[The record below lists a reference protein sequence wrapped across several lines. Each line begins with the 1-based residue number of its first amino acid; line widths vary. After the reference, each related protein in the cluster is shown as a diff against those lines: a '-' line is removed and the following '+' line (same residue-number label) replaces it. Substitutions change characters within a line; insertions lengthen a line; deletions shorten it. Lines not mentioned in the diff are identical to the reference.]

1 MDKNI
6 HYISSKK
13 LQSLSPL
20 LYVVVDGANLMPHTS
35 MPRMLLKTD
44 KIELNYL
51 KLKPKQIN
59 IEELFH
65 TLFYLQGTALN
76 LAGLQRVFI
85 RTVDLKLIR
94 VDPRLSIPFVF
105 NDFQQ
110 MMHIFSTD
118 KLVKGSKENSIMMN
132 FVKSDIGKMIPPGI
146 PRYSLFINEDEEKIS
161 PITDIVTDDKP
172 IVIYVHLNPQKQSA
186 DEIMEKTLCISN
198 DNLNTGNVINRVV
211 KEIEIK
217 NNIW

>member
-1 MDKNI
+1 MNSNVQI
-6 HYISSKK
+6 IPSKK
-13 LQSLSPL
+13 LQSLKPL
-20 LYVVVDGANLMPHTS
+20 LYVVIDGANLVHHTS
-35 MPRMLLKTD
+35 NERMLLKTD

-65 TLFYLQGTALN
+65 TLLFLQGTALN
-76 LAGLQRVFI
+76 YAGLQRVFI
-85 RTVDLKLIR
+85 RTVDLKLIK
-94 VDPRLSIPFVF
+94 VDPRLSIPFVL

-118 KLVKGSKENSIMMN
+118 SLVKGEDGNSILMK

-146 PRYSLFINEDEEKIS
+146 PRYSLYIDSEEEKIT
-161 PITDIVTDDKP
+161 PITDIVVDNKP
-172 IVIYVHLNPQKQSA
+172 IAIYVHLNPKNRSA
-186 DEIMEKTLCISN
+186 DELMEKYFCISN
-198 DNLNTGNVINRVV
+198 DNLNTGNVINRVL

-217 NNIW
+217 SNTW